1 MAEGLAS
8 CKGDR
13 EALIR
18 YLNQFRQVS
27 ESDKHWA
34 ARRQFL
40 VKNVWDYE
48 ANTDQLLSLSMVW
61 TNHVFMGCRYSP
73 EIMRK
78 VLDMAEGIDIGEM
91 PSFELVPGA
100 TANKR
105 PSSSDGGDVP
115 VKKPAVSRLVTR
127 PRFEPVHFVCSSG
140 TEEKENEKKHTRSDM
155 DSGGERASDANS
167 RPTQTAQDP
176 CFQNTTPYV

>member
-40 VKNVWDYE
+40 VKHVWDYE
-48 ANTDQLLSLSMVW
+48 VNTDQLLSLSMVW
-61 TNHVFMGCRYSP
+61 TNHVFMKCR
-73 EIMRK
+73 
-78 VLDMAEGIDIGEM
+78 
-91 PSFELVPGA
+91 
-100 TANKR
+100 
-105 PSSSDGGDVP
+105 
-115 VKKPAVSRLVTR
+115 
-127 PRFEPVHFVCSSG
+127 
-140 TEEKENEKKHTRSDM
+140 
-155 DSGGERASDANS
+155 
-167 RPTQTAQDP
+167 
-176 CFQNTTPYV
+176 